1 MKIVIAGGKHEAD
14 FIVNMF
20 KEDHHELIV
29 INPDYDFAE
38 YISTNNDVPVFTGD
52 PTKTYCLSDAEI
64 QDADVLIAL
73 NMLDTDN
80 YITCMIAKRIFN
92 VTKTVC
98 IVRNPKNV
106 EIFKT
111 LGVDAVISSTYML
124 AQMIKNETSLESII
138 KTLPFEDDRI
148 VVMEIGIEEDYELVN
163 KSLQDIVFPSNINI
177 SCIYRDPHVIIP
189 KGTTVIKPFDR
200 LIVISTPQEQE
211 SIIKYLQKRK

>member
-29 INPDYDFAE
+29 INPDHDFAE
-38 YISTNNDVPVFTGD
+38 YISTNNDVPVFSGD

-80 YITCMIAKRIFN
+80 YVTCMIAKRIFN

-106 EIFKT
+106 DIFKT

-124 AQMIKNETSLESII
+124 GQMIKNETSLESII
-138 KTLPFEDDRI
+138 KTLSFEDEKI
-148 VVMEIGIEEDYELVN
+148 VVIEIGIEEDYELVN
-163 KSLQDIVFPSNINI
+163 KTLQEIEFPSNINI

-189 KGTTVIKPFDR
+189 KGSTVIKPFDR
-200 LIVISTPQEQE
+200 LIVISTPQEQAAV
-211 SIIKYLQKRK
+211 IKFLQKRK

>member
-29 INPDYDFAE
+29 INPDHDFAE
-38 YISTNNDVPVFTGD
+38 YISTNNDVPVFSGD
-52 PTKTYCLSDAEI
+52 PTKAYCLSDAEI

-80 YITCMIAKRIFN
+80 YVTCMIAKRIFN

-106 EIFKT
+106 DIFKT

-124 AQMIKNETSLESII
+124 GQMIKNETSLESII
-138 KTLPFEDDRI
+138 KTLSFEDEKI
-148 VVMEIGIEEDYELVN
+148 VVIEIGIEEDYELVN
-163 KSLQDIVFPSNINI
+163 KTLQEIEFPSNINI

-189 KGTTVIKPFDR
+189 KGSTVIKPFDR
-200 LIVISTPQEQE
+200 LIVISTPQEQAAV
-211 SIIKYLQKRK
+211 IKFLQKRK